1 MEDNRSAEFKAYHEK
16 KERERKAAGENVV
29 YADKYL
35 EELSRRHREEQ
46 DYISFLLQKAYK
58 QAEEEKEKKAQAEIE
73 AEIAK
78 AESEITKKYREAHPA
93 QWNETEV
100 DTAYRTLAGQLF
112 NGGRE

>member
-1 MEDNRSAEFKAYHEK
+1 METNHDAEFKAYHEE
-16 KERERKAAGENVV
+16 KERERKEAGESIV

-35 EELSRRHREEQ
+35 EELARRHREEQ

-58 QAEEEKEKKAQAEIE
+58 QAGEEQQKKAQAEIE

-93 QWNETEV
+93 QWNESEN
-100 DTAYRTLAGQLF
+100 DAAYRTLQGQLF
-112 NGGRE
+112 GGRG